1 MGRYIVRRLLWVVV
15 LVFAVVTITFVIF
28 SVLPSGADP
37 ARLRAGRSPNPQLI
51 QEIRHRYLLDK
62 PITTQYAI
70 FINKLL
76 PLSLWNNEGEY
87 EGPVVVKKP
96 TLGKQYATGASLD
109 DTIKQAAP
117 VTASLVFGGAVL
129 WMIIGL
135 SVGIFSALRP
145 RSLIDRAAMVFVL
158 IGVSAHPV
166 WIGLIFSYFFGVK
179 WHITP
184 IAGYANFFGAPPDT
198 GLPGGPAQWAYH
210 MILPWMTFAILFA
223 ALYVRMIR
231 ANVMETLGEDYVR
244 TARAKGAPEKRVL
257 FSHVLR
263 NALLPVVTML
273 GMDIAVGLG
282 GAIFTEGVY
291 QLPGLGRTIIISLQA
306 EDLATIQAVVV
317 FATISILVFNLIV
330 DLLYA
335 WVDPR
340 IRLS

>member
-1 MGRYIVRRLLWVVV
+1 MWAAV
-15 LVFAVVTITFVIF
+15 LFIAVTIVTYIIF
-28 SVLPSGADP
+28 YAIPADP
-37 ARLRAGRSPNPQLI
+37 ARLACGQRATAVCIKRAAHYLGTDRPLYVQYGKFFGRLMPFSFKGGPHYKEPSLGRSFTN
-51 QEIRHRYLLDK
+51 R
-62 PITTQYAI
+62 
-70 FINKLL
+70 
-76 PLSLWNNEGEY
+76 LSVNY
-87 EGPVVVKKP
+87 VV
-96 TLGKQYATGASLD
+96 G
-109 DTIKQAAP
+109 QAAP
-117 VTASLVFGGAVL
+117 VTASLVFGGAVFWL
-129 WMIIGL
+129 LIAL
-135 SVGIFSALRP
+135 PVGILSALRP
-145 RSLIDRAAMVFVL
+145 RSLLDRLAMVFVL
-158 IGVSAHPV
+158 IGISAHPV
-166 WIGLIFSYFFGVK
+166 WIGLLFAYFFGFK
-179 WHITP
+179 AGLFPIT
-184 IAGYANFFGAPPDT
+184 GYCDFIHPT
-198 GLPGGPAQWAYH
+198 GDCGGPVQWAYH
-210 MILPWMTFAILFA
+210 LFLPWLTFAILFA

-291 QLPGLGRTIIISLQA
+291 QLPGLGRTIIVSLQA

>member
-1 MGRYIVRRLLWVVV
+1 MFRYLVRRILWAILLFLIITFV
-15 LVFAVVTITFVIF
+15 TFVIF
-28 SVLPSGADP
+28 FMAPNDP
-37 ARLRAGRSPNPQLI
+37 ARAQCGGEQARRACLVLVTEKLG
-51 QEIRHRYLLDK
+51 LDK
-62 PITTQYAI
+62 PITTQYAR

-76 PLSLWNNEGEY
+76 PVSAWNNEGEY
-87 EGPVVVKKP
+87 TGLIVKKP
-96 TLGKQYATGASLD
+96 TLGEQYATSASLD

-117 VTASLVFGGAVL
+117 VTASLVLGGAVL

-135 SVGIFSALRP
+135 SVGIFS
-145 RSLIDRAAMVFVL
+145 AMVFVL

-184 IAGYANFFGAPPDT
+184 IAGYANFLGAPADT
-198 GLPGGPAQWAYH
+198 GLPGGPVQWAYH
-210 MILPWMTFAILFA
+210 MILPWLTFAILFA

-257 FSHVLR
+257 FAHVLR

-291 QLPGLGRTIIISLQA
+291 QLPGLGRTIIVSLQA